1 MMARDLNDY
10 ALFAEVVTHGGFA
23 AAGRAMRSPKSTLS
37 RRIGSLEARLGVRLI
52 ERSTRRF
59 RVTEIGQ
66 AFYERCRMIMMDV
79 QQADAIVSEALS
91 EPRGVVRCS
100 CPLGLVEALSP
111 IFCSFMRTFPK
122 AKLQV
127 VAIDRPVGLIDER
140 IDVAIRVRATI
151 ETDAALTI
159 RSLGRSTRI
168 LVAAPAL
175 AASCGGRDVAA
186 LSDLPTLATTD
197 QMGEITWAFSGQDGA
212 QRTIRHEPRLTCVD
226 FLALRDA
233 AVAGLGVA
241 LLPDHTCRSDLAK
254 GSLVHVF
261 PQWDT
266 KDGIVHLVFTTR
278 RGLPPVVRAFIDHLA
293 GAFRLG
299 TIAS

>member
-1 MMARDLNDY
+1 
-10 ALFAEVVTHGGFA
+10 
-23 AAGRAMRSPKSTLS
+23 
-37 RRIGSLEARLGVRLI
+37 
-52 ERSTRRF
+52 
-59 RVTEIGQ
+59 
-66 AFYERCRMIMMDV
+66 MIMMDA
-79 QQADAIVSEALS
+79 QQADAIVSEAIG

-111 IFCSFMRTFPK
+111 TFCSFMRTFPK

-140 IDVAIRVRATI
+140 IDVAIRVRATLDA
-151 ETDAALTI
+151 DAALTM
-159 RSLGRSTRI
+159 RSLGRSSRI

-175 AASCGGRDVAA
+175 AAFCAGGDVAA
-186 LSDLPTLATTD
+186 LSELPTLATTD
-197 QMGEITWAFSGQDGA
+197 QMGEIVWAFSGPDGA
-212 QRTIRHEPRLTCVD
+212 QRAIQHEPRLTCVD

-241 LLPDHTCRSDLAK
+241 LLPDHSCRSELAT

-261 PQWDT
+261 PQWST
-266 KDGIVHLVFTTR
+266 EDGIVHLVFTTR

-293 GAFRLG
+293 GAFRHG
-299 TIAS
+299 RIVN